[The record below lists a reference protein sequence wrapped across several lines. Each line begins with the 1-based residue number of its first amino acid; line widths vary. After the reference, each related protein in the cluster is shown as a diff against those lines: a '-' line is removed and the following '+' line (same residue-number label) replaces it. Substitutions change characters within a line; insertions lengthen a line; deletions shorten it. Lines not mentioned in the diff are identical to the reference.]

1 MKYIVEDK
9 IITLEIE
16 LFPELSIKYLIV
28 NF

>member
-9 IITLEIE
+9 TITLEIE
-16 LFPELSIKYLIV
+16 LFPELCIKYLIV